1 MQTTAFITVVK
12 TVFNHTKPVVVFE
25 LSNGTTLFRYPKQ
38 ALIDL
43 QNSGRALN
51 LSPNCLDRGLSA
63 LNPYERN
70 DFQTALIE
78 CANAQLTGDIIT
90 YKAGDEYEITAQH
103 PSITDKSHA
112 DYGKTKI
119 GDKKTADKDGNRI
132 EGFLFIPLTEA
143 EKLRRDMS
151 SHMAK
156 AMMQMYGLGSAPV
169 PMAVTPIAETIV
181 SPKLG
186 NPEDVFEDLPT
197 IPAVDET
204 IIADATAEIAG
215 VE

>member
-1 MQTTAFITVVK
+1 MQTTSFITVVK

-51 LSPNCLDRGLSA
+51 LSANALDRGLAA
-63 LNPYERN
+63 LSPFERS

-78 CANAQLTGDIIT
+78 CANAQVTGDIIT
-90 YKAGDEYEITAQH
+90 YQAGDEYEITAQH

-112 DYGKTKI
+112 DYGKNKV
-119 GDKKTADKDGNRI
+119 GDKKVAKEAGNRI

-151 SHMAK
+151 VNMAK
-156 AMMQMYGLGSAPV
+156 AMMQMYGLGSVPA
-169 PMAVTPIAETIV
+169 PMAVSAPIDTTA

-186 NPEDVFEDLPT
+186 TAEEAFEDLPT
-197 IPAVDET
+197 IDTKAT
-204 IIADATAEIAG
+204 IAAG
-215 VE
+215 VK

>member
-51 LSPNCLDRGLSA
+51 LSPNALDRGLSA
-63 LNPYERN
+63 LSPFERN

-78 CANAQLTGDIIT
+78 CANAQLTGDIIS

-103 PSITDKSHA
+103 PSITDKSHT
-112 DYGKTKI
+112 DYGKNKV
-119 GDKKTADKDGNRI
+119 GDKKKADQDGNRV

-151 SHMAK
+151 VNMAK
-156 AMMQMYGLGSAPV
+156 AMMQMYGLGNT
-169 PMAVTPIAETIV
+169 PMPIAVQPIAETTV

-186 NPEDVFEDLPT
+186 TTEDAFEDISS
-197 IPAVDET
+197 IPAV
-204 IIADATAEIAG
+204 TAEKALG
-215 VE
+215 AK

>member
-51 LSPNCLDRGLSA
+51 LPANVLDRGLSA
-63 LNPYERN
+63 LTPYEKQ

-78 CANAQLTGDIIT
+78 CANAQLTGDIIS
-90 YKAGDEYEITAQH
+90 YKKGDEYEITAQH
-103 PSITDKSHA
+103 PSITDKSHI
-112 DYGKTKI
+112 DFGKTKV
-119 GDKKTADKDGNRI
+119 GDKKVAENDGNRI

-151 SHMAK
+151 VNMAK

-169 PMAVTPIAETIV
+169 PMAVQPSIETTV
-181 SPKLG
+181 SPRLG
-186 NPEDVFEDLPT
+186 TVEDAFEDLPT
-197 IPAVDET
+197 ISDK
-204 IIADATAEIAG
+204 ATASAG
-215 VE
+215 VK